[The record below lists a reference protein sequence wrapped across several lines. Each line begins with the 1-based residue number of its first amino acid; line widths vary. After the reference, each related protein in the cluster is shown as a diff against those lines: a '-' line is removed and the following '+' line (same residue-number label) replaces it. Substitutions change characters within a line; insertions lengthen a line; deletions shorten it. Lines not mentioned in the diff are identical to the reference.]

1 MAIKSLTVYQGA
13 ATVLVPRKRSSFLQK
28 KTYQSLLF
36 LHIPKCGGSFVQDT
50 FALYS
55 MRCPLLTW
63 PEAAGHLTYR
73 QYEPVFKARGEDI
86 QNYLIMTVVRNPWS
100 WHVSWFNYVRQDK
113 GGKRSGMKIEHEL
126 FRTMNFSDY
135 LTWLDDGSAAESPQ
149 RYIRK
154 QLSDW
159 ILDES
164 GATKVDIVLRQ
175 EWLYADMIR
184 LVTKL
189 ELAVIPV
196 QKSVNVSTSSDY
208 RSSYTTKGIEQI
220 ARRHHRD
227 IEMFG
232 YTFDSAAENR
242 TTDVIVNTLS
252 SSR

>member
-1 MAIKSLTVYQGA
+1 
-13 ATVLVPRKRSSFLQK
+13 
-28 KTYQSLLF
+28 
-36 LHIPKCGGSFVQDT
+36 
-50 FALYS
+50 
-55 MRCPLLTW
+55 
-63 PEAAGHLTYR
+63 
-73 QYEPVFKARGEDI
+73 
-86 QNYLIMTVVRNPWS
+86 MTVVRNPWS